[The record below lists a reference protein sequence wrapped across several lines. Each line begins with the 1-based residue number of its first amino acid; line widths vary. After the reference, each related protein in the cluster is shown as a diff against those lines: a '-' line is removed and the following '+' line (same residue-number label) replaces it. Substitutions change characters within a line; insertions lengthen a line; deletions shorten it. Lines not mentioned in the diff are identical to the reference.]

1 VTSITRKRL
10 AIEIDNA
17 YWKTFTEETDRS
29 SGVTIIDQRL
39 DLFPALSKAM
49 GVTVPLMARRHDV
62 DASGSTKPSSSKPK
76 IRQAWNPPIL
86 CPIKVPATTDQKI
99 EDAAIDSGFGTISRF
114 SDAFCRV

>member
-1 VTSITRKRL
+1 VTSITRL